1 MKSFHDYHGILASP
15 EIDAVLV
22 TVPDH
27 SHALIAIEAAIAG
40 KHVYVQK
47 PVTYSIAEAI
57 GLRRAVEA
65 KNIILQTGSQQR
77 SEHPWRSF
85 RAASEAVRNGR
96 IGQLQTIKIGVGL
109 DKPSGR
115 TPAPMP
121 VPENLD
127 YERWLGPAPEQPY
140 MEHRVHP
147 QNASTAAPAG
157 SPRKISAWA

>member
-27 SHALIAIEAAIAG
+27 SHALIAIEAALAG

-65 KNIILQTGSQQR
+65 KSVILQTGSQQR

-85 RAASEAVRNGR
+85 RAASEAVRDGR
-96 IGQLQTIKIGVGL
+96 IGRLQTIKIGVGL
-109 DKPSGR
+109 DKPSG
-115 TPAPMP
+115 
-121 VPENLD
+121 
-127 YERWLGPAPEQPY
+127 
-140 MEHRVHP
+140 
-147 QNASTAAPAG
+147 
-157 SPRKISAWA
+157 SAMIYYVMHHEFLHFYYGHVDFFGRGQAYPIVLEIGR